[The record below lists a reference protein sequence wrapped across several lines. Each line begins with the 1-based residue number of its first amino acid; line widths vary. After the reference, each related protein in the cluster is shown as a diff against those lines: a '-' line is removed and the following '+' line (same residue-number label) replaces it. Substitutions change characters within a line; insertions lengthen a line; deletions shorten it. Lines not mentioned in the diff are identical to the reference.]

1 MATILSI
8 LVPPQSRGRVF
19 RFTRPFCESALRR
32 STHEDR
38 SLGPAHLFHDSPSI
52 LQRIIRIR
60 FVYRSCCGTRDNRA
74 EELLREG
81 ASRGNFDRNEALQ
94 KLILIGLREIFENKT
109 CKFYFQA
116 ERENRDPTLFGVSL
130 SIGSFFSLLQH
141 SLASSFDETKSVA
154 TTVASVRFIGA
165 AISTRNRLSNERS
178 SSHGVCIDGTII
190 SHYHRPRGVLGPR
203 KRSDR
208 A

>member
-1 MATILSI
+1 MAAILSI
-8 LVPPQSRGRVF
+8 LVPPHSRGRVF
-19 RFTRPFCESALRR
+19 RFTRPFCESALLRR

-38 SLGPAHLFHDSPSI
+38 SLGPADLFHDSRSPSI

-81 ASRGNFDRNEALQ
+81 ASRNFDRNEVLQ

-116 ERENRDPTLFGVSL
+116 ERENRDPSLFGVSL

-165 AISTRNRLSNERS
+165 AISTRNRLSN
-178 SSHGVCIDGTII
+178 V
-190 SHYHRPRGVLGPR
+190 
-203 KRSDR
+203 R
-208 A
+208 AK